1 MFFFYPAMY
10 ISLAMLKNS
19 TYQQSTIGKV
29 AEIHSGF
36 TLRKGSVGEGKMY
49 TIIQVNDLTDN
60 FQIDPE
66 KIEKKVITDPS
77 DQYLMQ
83 KKDILFISKGEN
95 NYAALSKSKIRDVIV
110 SNSFLII
117 RDLRPQLIPEYLTWF
132 INSDQ
137 GQQEINEMR
146 RGNTVPYIPKSALME
161 LPVLIPP
168 IEVQRKIVEIRQLQE
183 KELKLRE
190 KISEMRK
197 NLVNACLLGHLN
209 KTSARPSSKTTV
221 RS

>member
-1 MFFFYPAMY
+1 
-10 ISLAMLKNS
+10 MLNNS
-19 TYQQSTIGKV
+19 TYQQSTLGEV

-36 TLRKGSVGEGKMY
+36 TLRKGPVDESKMY
-49 TIIQVNDLTDN
+49 SIIQVNDLTDN

-66 KIEKKVITDPS
+66 KIVKKVNATPS
-77 DQYLMQ
+77 DQYLL
-83 KKDILFISKGEN
+83 KENDILFISKGEN
-95 NYAALSKSKIRDVIV
+95 NYAALSKSNIRDIIV

-117 RDLRPQLIPEYLTWF
+117 RNLNPGILPEYLHWF

-137 GQQEINEMR
+137 GQQEIDEMR

-161 LPVLIPP
+161 LSVLIPP
-168 IEVQRKIVEIRQLQE
+168 PEIQKKIVNIRNLQE
-183 KELKLRE
+183 RELKLRE
-190 KISEMRK
+190 RISEMRK
-197 NLVNACLLGHLN
+197 NLVNAYLLGQLN